1 MNQNI
6 RSASDHN
13 DSIHL
18 KHYVRAGIVHIIQ
31 IKVVY

>member
-1 MNQNI
+1 M

-18 KHYVRAGIVHIIQ
+18 KHYVRAGTVRIIQ
-31 IKVVY
+31 IKVVH

>member
-1 MNQNI
+1 MNENI

-18 KHYVRAGIVHIIQ
+18 KHYVPAGTVCIIQ
-31 IKVVY
+31 IKVVH

>member
-1 MNQNI
+1 MNENM
-6 RSASDHN
+6 RSASGHN

-18 KHYVRAGIVHIIQ
+18 KHYVRAGTVGIIQ